1 MNAQLTRKGGEDASG
16 RRHQNSSLV
25 RAPFARMLATFTSAR
40 IALPARKTRSVS
52 RSAVRPV
59 ASLAKVRTVDLG
71 VLLVAA
77 LGGSRSAFCC

>member
-16 RRHQNSSLV
+16 RRHQVV
-25 RAPFARMLATFTSAR
+25 RAPFARMLATAISAR